1 MEGQEIQVSV
11 KVTPSSKREEVKE
24 GGERLLVKVKEPP
37 REGRANEAVI
47 KLVAEHFGVSSKS
60 VRIVSGHRSR
70 NKTLV
75 ISLGS

>member
-1 MEGQEIQVSV
+1 MEDREIQVSV
-11 KVTPSSKREEVKE
+11 KVTPGSKREEVIE
-24 GGERLLVKVKEPP
+24 DGERLLVRVKEPS

-47 KLVAEHFGVSSKS
+47 KLVAEHFGVSLKS